1 MAGYDRENGENPY
14 FGASIGRYANR
25 IANAQ
30 FTIDGETT
38 KLDANNGKAALHG
51 HWHRKVW
58 ESKIIDNGVSF

>member
-1 MAGYDRENGENPY
+1 MAGYDRGGENPY

-38 KLDANNGKAALHG
+38 ILDANNGKNALHG
-51 HWHRKVW
+51 EWHRKVW
-58 ESKIIDNGVSF
+58 ESNPVENGVSF